1 MKALL
6 AQAAAETRMTLR
18 RGETLLL
25 TLGVPVGLLDF
36 LSVTKVLP
44 APGDQDNFLVPGI
57 LALAIMSTSLVSL
70 GIATAF
76 QREYKVLKRLGA
88 TPLGRPRLV
97 IAKILS
103 VVLVEGVQA
112 VVVLAAGLLLG
123 WRPGATVEL
132 SCCLAAFGAS
142 VAGTAGF
149 SGLGLLLAGRLRADA
164 VLAVANG
171 PWPTPCRHLPS
182 PRPFA
187 PPSAK
192 ERECPATP
200 GWSWSFGPSQ
210 RPLPRRP
217 ASAGSSPRLVDQLV
231 QCHRHE
237 QKAQIGDRP
246 MEHLHGERGGPRD
259 QQPSTQPDQH
269 AAGNHRYSPVQP
281 VHVCDQPE

>member
-1 MKALL
+1 MPLRRTTPEHTGEGGPEMKALL

-25 TLGVPVGLLDF
+25 TLGVPVGLLVF

-44 APGDQDNFLVPGI
+44 APGDQDSFLVPGI
-57 LALAIMSTSLVSL
+57 LALAIMSTGLVSL

-97 IAKILS
+97 GAKILS
-103 VVLVEGVQA
+103 VVLVEVVQA

-149 SGLGLLLAGRLRADA
+149 SGLGLLMAGRLRADA

-171 PWPTPCRHLPS
+171 LWVALFLLGGMVFPLSKLPS
-182 PRPFA
+182 GLRSVA
-187 PPSAK
+187 DA
-192 ERECPATP
+192 
-200 GWSWSFGPSQ
+200 
-210 RPLPRRP
+210 LP
-217 ASAGSSPRLVDQLV
+217 ASALAEALRASIGEGTRVPGHAWLVLV
-231 QCHRHE
+231 
-237 QKAQIGDRP
+237 IWG
-246 MEHLHGERGGPRD
+246 
-259 QQPSTQPDQH
+259 
-269 AAGNHRYSPVQP
+269 AAAPVAAALSFRW
-281 VHVCDQPE
+281 D